1 MIVSR
6 KLNWKHIFYYT
17 RFKLLYFV
25 LLSVGVYVLHAKFN
39 LSSLSIPF
47 NGVATLSTA
56 LAIYLGFKN
65 NNAYDRWWEAR
76 KIWGLLVNFSRVW
89 GREVITMINP
99 KHPEDYLKTIEL
111 QKRLLYRHIAFVHAL
126 RVFLR
131 QRKEYN
137 ENNVRE
143 IIEVS
148 NGYADIKKFISE
160 EEYAE
165 FLTKRNPPNFLM
177 KLQGDDIKMAA
188 ENGWLTDYRFVKLSE
203 TLGEFQNHQGMS
215 ERIKNTPLPRP
226 YSFFSRVF
234 VTIHGTLIPFAF
246 IEDLG
251 WVNIPLSILINFV
264 FLALDYVG
272 ERTEDPFE
280 NRMDDVSLTSIS
292 LTIEENIK
300 EMYGD
305 EDLPIKPKANLGV
318 IM

>member
-6 KLNWKHIFYYT
+6 KLKWNHIIYYT

-25 LLSVGVYVLHAKFN
+25 VLSVGVFALHKYIKIP
-39 LSSLSIPF
+39 SLNIPF
-47 NGVATLSTA
+47 NAVATLSTA

-65 NNAYDRWWEAR
+65 NNAYERWWEAR
-76 KIWGLLVNFSRVW
+76 KIWGLIVNYSRSW
-89 GREVITMINP
+89 AREVLTMILPNGNQG
-99 KHPEDYLKTIEL
+99 EEL
-111 QKRLLYRHIAFVHAL
+111 SKLQHRLLYRHIAFVNAL

-131 QRKEYN
+131 KQHDYN
-137 ENNVRE
+137 KSNITELV
-143 IIEVS
+143 EVS
-148 NGYADIKKFISE
+148 NGYDEIKKFISE
-160 EEYAE
+160 KEYGEAM
-165 FLTKRNPPNFLM
+165 TKKNPPNYLLQ
-177 KLQGDDIKMAA
+177 LQGDDLKTAF
-188 ENGWLTDYRFVKLSE
+188 ENGWLTDFRFIKLSE
-203 TLGEFQNHQGMS
+203 TLTEFNNHQGMS

-246 IEDLG
+246 IEELD

-280 NRMDDVSLTSIS
+280 NRMDDTPLTAIS
-292 LTIEENIK
+292 QTVEENVK

-305 EDLPIKPKANLGV
+305 IDLPIKHGEKMGV